1 MTDLFQPLTFA
12 HGPAMK
18 NRFMLAPLTNQ
29 QSDANGCLTQEEHRW
44 LTMRAQG
51 GFGLVM
57 TAAAHVQAGGQGFP
71 GQLGVFSDDHLPGLT
86 RLADAIRAG
95 GALSA
100 VQLHHAGI
108 RSPREMVGTPVGPS
122 DDAET
127 GARGLDL
134 GEVEQLRDDFIA
146 AALRA
151 RKAGFDGVEVHG
163 AHGYILA
170 QFLSPEINRRT
181 DRYGGSAE
189 NRARLVLEVIDGI
202 REACGPDF
210 QIGLRISPERFGQRL
225 AEMRDLAARV
235 MQDGV
240 IDYLDLSLWD
250 AAKEPEE
257 EEFKGRTLLSV
268 FAELPRGSVRLGAAG
283 KLLSAHAAAAAIEGG
298 CDFVLIGRGAI
309 LRHDFPER
317 VRADADYE
325 SPALP
330 VTAEHLR
337 AEGIGE
343 PFMDYLRTWKTF
355 VAETVGTA

>member
-108 RSPREMVGTPVGPS
+108 RSPKELVGTPVGPS

-134 GEVEQLRDDFIA
+134 GEVEQLRDDFVA

-151 RKAGFDGVEVHG
+151 KQAGFDGVEVHG

-170 QFLSPEINRRT
+170 QFLSPEMNRRT

-202 REACGPDF
+202 RDACGPDF

-235 MQDGV
+235 MQDEV

-250 AAKEPEE
+250 VAKDPE
-257 EEFKGRTLLSV
+257 
-268 FAELPRGSVRLGAAG
+268 
-283 KLLSAHAAAAAIEGG
+283 
-298 CDFVLIGRGAI
+298 
-309 LRHDFPER
+309 
-317 VRADADYE
+317 
-325 SPALP
+325 
-330 VTAEHLR
+330 
-337 AEGIGE
+337 
-343 PFMDYLRTWKTF
+343 
-355 VAETVGTA
+355 